1 MESLAAYGSGEGNTI
16 KHYYAGTMGSKK
28 KSKKCKRKKK

>member
-16 KHYYAGTMGSKK
+16 RHYTAGQKMPGKNKK
-28 KSKKCKRKKK
+28 KKCKRKK